1 MLALSDVELALIG
14 KAFDRAW
21 DNYLRAG
28 LLTPHNLMESRH
40 LLAAR
45 ILRCHRYG
53 ERDEWRLARDA
64 VGYVR
69 ELNRQNEP
77 MIIVPAGARPV
88 PKKRTAPMP
97 RRFASRP
104 DVPLQVPDMVGPVS
118 AAEQRA

>member
-21 DNYLRAG
+21 DSYLRAG

-45 ILRCHRYG
+45 ILRCHSYG

-64 VGYVR
+64 VSYVR
-69 ELNRQNEP
+69 ELKRQNAP
-77 MIIVPAGARPV
+77 MIAVPAA
-88 PKKRTAPMP
+88 KKRTSPARKSVLVVPPVQAPL
-97 RRFASRP
+97 A
-104 DVPLQVPDMVGPVS
+104 DVIPPVS
-118 AAEQRA
+118 GFDERL

>member
-21 DNYLRAG
+21 DRYLRAG
-28 LLTPHNLMESRH
+28 LLTPHNLTESRH

-64 VGYVR
+64 VTYI
-69 ELNRQNEP
+69 RQLRRQSEP
-77 MIIVPAGARPV
+77 MILLPAA
-88 PKKRTAPMP
+88 KKRTPATRKSVMVVPP
-97 RRFASRP
+97 VQVPVP
-104 DVPLQVPDMVGPVS
+104 DVIPPPPGLEERP
-118 AAEQRA
+118 